1 METSK
6 KGDWV
11 RIHRVVLTPGQR
23 AVKLPEETRQ
33 VPLEMWVTGTLRE
46 NEATIGD
53 HVSVTT
59 VTGRVVEG
67 RLVTVHPAYGHSF
80 GAFVPELQAIR
91 GELRDLMEEGGRHDL
106 ESKL

>member
-1 METSK
+1 MQTIK

-11 RIHRVVLTPGQR
+11 RIHRVVLTPDQR
-23 AVKLPEETRQ
+23 AAKLPEETRQ

-46 NEATIGD
+46 DNAAIGD
-53 HVSVTT
+53 DVSITT

-67 RLVTVHPAYGHSF
+67 RLETVHPAYNHSF

-91 GELRDLMEEGGRHDL
+91 GELRDLMEEGGWHDL